1 MRLRSA
7 FSLLELMIVVVII
20 GIVYAMALSSFNPPV
35 KKELDTFSLTTL
47 PQYLRKNHPL
57 VDAKLVC
64 FKPCGKCK
72 IMVDGEWKEEDEVDL
87 FSKGSVKSYTLDIE
101 GFATEK
107 EFAPHDMN
115 DAYRQACF
123 ILHKNANDSLSP
135 IVLESKGEYIYYKAG
150 YEEVEKYESLAQI
163 QDQYQKVANMIRNEH

>member
-20 GIVYAMALSSFNPPV
+20 GIVYAMALSSFKPPE
-35 KKELDTFSLTTL
+35 KKEMDAFSLTTL
-47 PQYLRKNHPL
+47 PQYLRQNYPL
-57 VDAKLVC
+57 VDARLVC

-72 IMVDGEWKEEDEVDL
+72 IMVDGEWKEDEVDL
-87 FSKGSVKSYTLDIE
+87 FPKGGVKSYTLDIE

-107 EFAPHDMN
+107 EFFPHDMN

-123 ILHKNANDSLSP
+123 ILHKNSNDSLSP

-163 QDQYQKVANMIRNEH
+163 QNQYQKVANMIRNEH